1 MRKGWLIPLILVV
14 VIGVMGFGLT
24 GEKAQKVQKI
34 SREPVAAER
43 LGCELEACNPLREEQ
58 YPELSETV
66 KDYYVQRGSGKNF
79 IESYDNIRVYTKE
92 GRYAG
97 SYVVFVKY
105 DMKIRDIYTKVPGL
119 GTLYVEKNGTSGA
132 YEIKGDS
139 GDAELKEYVALVSSH
154 TDVLSLIEKT
164 NAEYEAAVDSDA
176 LLKEALLDLRNAYE
190 DQT

>member
-34 SREPVAAER
+34 SRKPVASER
-43 LGCELEACNPLREEQ
+43 PGCELETCNPLQEER

-66 KDYYVQRGSGKNF
+66 KDYYVQRGNGKNF

-92 GRYAG
+92 GKYAG

-119 GTLYVEKNGTSGA
+119 GTLYLEKNGTSGA
-132 YEIKGDS
+132 YEIRSDS
-139 GDAELKEYVALVSSH
+139 EDAELKEYVAVVSAH
-154 TDVLSLIEKT
+154 ADVLSLIDET
-164 NAEYEAAVDSDA
+164 NAEYEAAVNSDA
-176 LLKEALLDLRNAYE
+176 LLREALLDLRNAYE

>member
-24 GEKAQKVQKI
+24 GEKAQKVRKI
-34 SREPVAAER
+34 TREPGRAENI
-43 LGCELEACNPLREEQ
+43 GCDLEACNPLREER

-66 KDYYVQRGSGKNF
+66 RDYYEQRGNGRNF

-92 GRYAG
+92 GRYTG
-97 SYVVFVKY
+97 SYIVFVKY

-132 YEIKGDS
+132 YEIKSDLDDPG
-139 GDAELKEYVALVSSH
+139 LREYVSVVSAH
-154 TDVLSLIEKT
+154 EDVLSLIGET
-164 NAEYEAAVDSDA
+164 NGEYEAAVASDA
-176 LLKEALLDLRNAYE
+176 LLREALLDLRNAYE
-190 DQT
+190 DQE